1 MGFSTLL
8 DVVGSVILGGLLL
21 LTIIKLNGRATENR
35 FIFGND
41 RILQRDV
48 SNLAQLLESDFRKMG
63 FAGDNVVVDDTVH
76 FILNAD
82 TSSIK
87 FLADINDDNSLE
99 TVTYY
104 LGPTSELANT
114 PNPRDRILY
123 RKINNETPL
132 KISTNAVKF
141 NFQYFDTFDSLL
153 TLPISDTRLIESMLI
168 SVKMEDN
175 SAYDQK
181 YSTAY
186 WQQVRLTSRNLR
198 KR

>member
-8 DVVGSVILGGLLL
+8 DVVGSIVIGGLLL
-21 LTIIKLNGRATENR
+21 LTIIKLNSRATENR
-35 FIFGND
+35 FVFGND

-48 SNLAQLLESDFRKMG
+48 STLAQLLESDFRKMG

-76 FILNAD
+76 FILQAD

-87 FLADINDDNSLE
+87 FLADINDDNTLE

-123 RKINNETPL
+123 RRINNNTPL